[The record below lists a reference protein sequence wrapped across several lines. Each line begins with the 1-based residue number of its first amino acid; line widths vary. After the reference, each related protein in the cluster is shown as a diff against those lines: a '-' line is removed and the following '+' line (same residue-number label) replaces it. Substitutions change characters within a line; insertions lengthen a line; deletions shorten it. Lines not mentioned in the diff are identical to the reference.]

1 MTSESLTTRIVPP
14 ARFKSTGPLRLLE
27 RNFLVYRRLWAIVL
41 SGFFEPVFYL
51 FSIGIG
57 IGALVGDITAPDG
70 RVISYAAFVAPAFLA
85 ASAMNGPVFESFNI
99 FFKLK
104 YAKTYDAML
113 ASPLSP
119 MDVAVGEISWTLV
132 RSGLY
137 SAGFIIVMYIMGLML
152 SPFAIL
158 AFPATLLIGLAFG
171 SVGMAATTFMRSWQ
185 DFDLITLVTMPMFLF
200 SATFYPLEVYPE
212 WLQVVARFSPL
223 YQATDL
229 LRSLT
234 LGYIDASLIVHVF
247 YLVVMAAI
255 GLAISRRRIVSL
267 LLN

>member
-1 MTSESLTTRIVPP
+1 MPP
-14 ARFKSTGPLRLLE
+14 VRYRPTGAIRLLE
-27 RNFLVYRRLWAIVL
+27 RNFLVYRRLWLVVV
-41 SGFFEPVFYL
+41 SGFFEPIFYL
-51 FSIGIG
+51 FSIGVG
-57 IGALVGDITAPDG
+57 LGELVGDFTAPDG
-70 RVISYAAFVAPAFLA
+70 RVISYAAFVAPALLA
-85 ASAMNGPVFESFNI
+85 ASAMNGPVFESFNV

-119 MDVAVGEISWTLV
+119 MDVAVGEISWILV
-132 RSGLY
+132 RSALY
-137 SAGFIIVMYIMGLML
+137 SGGFIIVMYVMGLMM
-152 SPFAIL
+152 SPYAIL
-158 AFPATLLIGLAFG
+158 AFPATLLIGLAF
-171 SVGMAATTFMRSWQ
+171 STVGMAATTFMRSWQ

-234 LGYIDASLIVHVF
+234 LGSIDASLVVNVL
-247 YLVVMAAI
+247 YLLVMAAV
-255 GLAISRRRIVSL
+255 GLAISRRRIVKL
-267 LLN
+267 LLK